1 MLKNKYIQYL
11 VIPCFFLAFTP
22 PALAAED
29 TKEETTA
36 IEKPADAPKE
46 AVKEN
51 PGRFAPDFCD
61 FELTFPEA
69 PMQTQRCV
77 PSGECYTVYSYTM
90 VYDLQT
96 TIDISVNC
104 TPSTPANFKRYTQVV
119 MKAALAGMIEERN
132 LDTHDISFKEDAK
145 TKSAALTGTGKTG
158 TQDKIYTG
166 QLWVGQNSVLT
177 VQAELIGGAHD
188 VADASFGDILQSLVI
203 KEGKQVP
210 VQKKTPIPA
219 QGKNP

>member
-1 MLKNKYIQYL
+1 MLKNKFIQCL
-11 VIPCFFLAFTP
+11 VILFFFLTFTTP
-22 PALAAED
+22 VLAAED
-29 TKEETTA
+29 KKEETPA

-46 AVKEN
+46 PAQDN

-69 PMQTQRCV
+69 PMQAQRCV
-77 PSGECYTVYSYTM
+77 PTGECYTVYSYTV

-104 TPSTPANFKRYTQVV
+104 TPSTPANFKRYTQGV

-177 VQAELIGGAHD
+177 VQAELIGSAHEM
-188 VADASFGDILQSLVI
+188 ADSSFGDILQSLTM
-203 KEGKQVP
+203 KEGKQMP
-210 VQKKTPIPA
+210 VQKKKTIPA
-219 QGKNP
+219 QGKNQ